1 VTRYGGNRWCV
12 PPSCAL
18 GVLLIALSGCGEPEA
33 LFEEAWIT
41 AGGRKIRAE
50 VARTPAQRARGLM
63 FRKSLPEDGG
73 MLFVYDRPVRDPFWM
88 KNTRIPLSIAFLD
101 RSGRVIEIQ
110 DMAPFDLTLHLPL
123 AEYVHALEM
132 NQGWFGRNGVR
143 AGDVIGLEA
152 AP

>member
-1 VTRYGGNRWCV
+1 
-12 PPSCAL
+12 
-18 GVLLIALSGCGEPEA
+18 
-33 LFEEAWIT
+33 
-41 AGGRKIRAE
+41 
-50 VARTPAQRARGLM
+50 
-63 FRKSLPEDGG
+63 